1 MLIVNISENKMKFT
15 GDILQAT
22 KCINVEQKYKEN
34 HLRLGHTF
42 SNENFQVI
50 VMSQWNNINDSFIR
64 KK

>member
-1 MLIVNISENKMKFT
+1 MKFT